1 MVRSMEEI
9 TIYSFPSTERAPRE
23 RLSTPSIVL
32 AVEAES
38 SKGRLILKVS
48 ATALG
53 ELLGHLKSLKLLS
66 DSL

>member
-9 TIYSFPSTERAPRE
+9 TIYSFPSTERASRE

-48 ATALG
+48 AAALG
-53 ELLGHLKSLKLLS
+53 ELLGHLKSLKLLG
-66 DSL
+66 DSR

>member
-23 RLSTPSIVL
+23 QLSTSIVL
-32 AVEAES
+32 TVEAES

-53 ELLGHLKSLKLLS
+53 ELLGHLKSLKLLG
-66 DSL
+66 DSR